1 MFRPRDHLCLGVGNN
16 LGQTSGFLKGV
27 AAMDVV
33 HVLSLRGGDVLVE
46 TWL

>member
-1 MFRPRDHLCLGVGNN
+1 MFRPRDHLCLEVGDS
-16 LGQTSGFLKGV
+16 LGQTSGFLKEA

-33 HVLSLRGGDVLVE
+33 HVLSLLGGDVLAE

>member
-1 MFRPRDHLCLGVGNN
+1 MFRPRDHLCLGVGNS
-16 LGQTSGFLKGV
+16 LGQANGFLKEV

-33 HVLSLRGGDVLVE
+33 HVLFWLGGGVLAE